1 MKRDA
6 GIVLAAVIALVFAMP
21 GTSAAEI
28 QYSGFFGNPS
38 VYDLLKPGPEGGAKL
53 RWIKAGVD
61 PKKYDTFMVDSVIFY
76 LADQSDYK
84 GIDPQEMKEL
94 ADAFNKEI
102 VAAFK
107 DKYPIVADPGPTVA
121 RLRIAITNIKQS
133 RPGISAVTSIIPVG
147 LGISLVKKGATGGW
161 SGSALNVKVSDNDG
175 RDWGPARRLVTS
187 PLLNMGTLVRCGAVR
202 FRDGSFGLPVYHE
215 LFGKYGSLLV
225 LDPGGRPID
234 ERRISWGRSSLQP
247 CVVPLDASRAIA
259 FLRQS
264 GMADRRVL
272 LSRSFDGGKSWSP
285 AEKLPL
291 PNPDSAVSA
300 VAADD
305 ETLLLACN
313 TLEYDRDTLGLIRS
327 RDVGRRWEMLHDF
340 TAEGAEE
347 AGLSYPF
354 LIEAG
359 DGIFHLLYS
368 WNRERIG
375 HVRFN
380 RAWMGTPR

>member
-1 MKRDA
+1 MGTACER
-6 GIVLAAVIALVFAMP
+6 GMLAH
-21 GTSAAEI
+21 AA
-28 QYSGFFGNPS
+28 F
-38 VYDLLKPGPEGGAKL
+38 
-53 RWIKAGVD
+53 
-61 PKKYDTFMVDSVIFY
+61 
-76 LADQSDYK
+76 
-84 GIDPQEMKEL
+84 
-94 ADAFNKEI
+94 
-102 VAAFK
+102 VAAFLLAGLPALIRGAR
-107 DKYPIVADPGPTVA
+107 PIPPREFILPGRAAEPAGARPFMAGRFVDGERLTHSVHAPAAEDIGGGDLMAVWYGGSEEGRDDVALYLAHWSRRAGGWSTPCLVADAAGTGADLGRRVRKIGNA
-121 RLRIAITNIKQS
+121 VLHRDGRGRLWLFYVS
-133 RPGISAVTSIIPVG
+133 VSA
-147 LGISLVKKGATGGW
+147 GGW